1 MVTISAARMV
11 GTFGP
16 KAEESA
22 MAQPV
27 TAILSSQG
35 ELAAKARQFTND
47 TNEASLLVGKVVSRA
62 LSKFRDDTDDDVV
75 LHAMRRDLDRMI
87 DQLRS
92 ARI

>member
-1 MVTISAARMV
+1 
-11 GTFGP
+11 
-16 KAEESA
+16 

-47 TNEASLLVGKVVSRA
+47 TNEANLLVGKVVSRA
-62 LSKFRDDTDDDVV
+62 FSTFRDPTAEDVV
-75 LHAMRRDLDRMI
+75 VHAMRRDLDRLI

-92 ARI
+92 ARL

>member
-1 MVTISAARMV
+1 
-11 GTFGP
+11 
-16 KAEESA
+16 

-35 ELAAKARQFTND
+35 ELAAKARLFTND
-47 TNEASLLVGKVVSRA
+47 TNEANLLVGKVVSRA
-62 LSKFRDDTDDDVV
+62 LSTFRDEAADDVV

>member
-1 MVTISAARMV
+1 
-11 GTFGP
+11 
-16 KAEESA
+16 

-47 TNEASLLVGKVVSRA
+47 TNEASLLVGKVMSRA
-62 LSKFRDDTDDDVV
+62 FCTLRDGVDDEVV
-75 LHAMRRDLDRMI
+75 VHSMRRDLDRLI

-92 ARI
+92 ARL